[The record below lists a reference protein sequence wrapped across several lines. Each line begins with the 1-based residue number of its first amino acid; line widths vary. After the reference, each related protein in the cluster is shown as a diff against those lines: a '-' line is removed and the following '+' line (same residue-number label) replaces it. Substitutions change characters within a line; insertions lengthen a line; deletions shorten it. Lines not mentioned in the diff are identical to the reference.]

1 MENKYEVINVET
13 LNDDTTLYTIINLET
28 QEEYSCIIE
37 EQPNKK
43 AKVLVDDLANIYDI
57 GEALFQY
64 DLDLLP
70 ILPLNMITI
79 DMERDYENYYPGK
92 GDCRFYTD
100 DEYSAAYNA
109 EEERIK
115 ELRKTIKQLV
125 K

>member
-1 MENKYEVINVET
+1 MDNKYEVINVESI
-13 LNDDTTLYTIINLET
+13 NDNTTLYTIIDTNTNED
-28 QEEYSCIIE
+28 YSCIIE
-37 EQPNKK
+37 EQPKGK
-43 AKVLVDDLANIYDI
+43 AKILADDLANIYDI
-57 GEALFQY
+57 SEALFQY
-64 DLDLLP
+64 DLDLFP
-70 ILPLNMITI
+70 ILPMDMITR